1 MAKSRKDSKGRV
13 LRSGESETIKNGK
26 SYYTYRYKDTAGDR
40 ASVSAPTLPELRE
53 KEKALQEDFFK
64 GLSTGREREKTVAEM
79 CDIYLETK
87 VNLKATTL
95 NNYKYM
101 VDHFIRGQKIG
112 KMKIT
117 QVKKSDIQKYYADL
131 LKNGLPKDKKPSNG
145 KYREQMKPAT
155 IENIQT
161 ILHPVFQRAIDDGY
175 IYRNPTQNI
184 IPELKNSDL
193 WDKNKRE
200 ALTPQQQEAF
210 FDYIRN
216 NPVYAHWTPLFTFMF
231 GTGCRVGEVIG
242 ATWDD
247 VNTKEGIFTISH
259 NLVYHRVYDKDYKM
273 AWFMNTPKTKGSQ
286 REIPLMSDVR
296 SMLIRLKKEYFANP
310 LPPIEIEG
318 KEYNIIFRNRF
329 GSNYIPSEINR
340 AIKRIVRDYNRQEEE
355 KAAKEGREP
364 LLLPPFS
371 CHVIRH
377 TTGTRIWENTGDLNL
392 TKDFLGHSDIST
404 TANIYVD
411 VQREKRKE
419 AIKEIE
425 KNIKIS

>member
-13 LRSGESETIKNGK
+13 LRPGESETIKNGK
-26 SYYTYRYKDTAGDR
+26 SYYTYRYKDTAGER
-40 ASVSAPTLPELRE
+40 ASVSAPTLPDLRK
-53 KEKALQEDFFK
+53 KEEALKADFFN
-64 GLSTGREREKTVAEM
+64 GLSTGRDREKTVAEM
-79 CDIYLETK
+79 CDIYLDTK
-87 VNLKATTL
+87 FNLKSTTL
-95 NNYKYM
+95 NNYRYM
-101 VDHFIRGQKIG
+101 VDHFIRDQKIG

-117 QVKKSDIQKYYADL
+117 EVKKSDIQKYYGDL
-131 LKNGLPKDKKPSNG
+131 LKNGLPTDKESKHG
-145 KYREQMKPAT
+145 RKRDQIKPAT

-175 IYRNPTQNI
+175 IFRNPTQNI

-193 WDKNKRE
+193 WDKMKRE
-200 ALTPQQQEAF
+200 ALTPQQQAAF
-210 FDYIRN
+210 FDYIRD
-216 NPVYAHWTPLFTFMF
+216 NPIYSHWTPLFTFMF
-231 GTGCRVGEVIG
+231 GTGCRVGEIIG

-247 VNTKEGIFTISH
+247 VSLKEGVFTISH
-259 NLVYHRVYDKDYKM
+259 NLVYHRVYDEDYKM
-273 AWFMNTPKTKGSQ
+273 KWTMNTPKTKGSQ
-286 REIPLMSDVR
+286 REIPLMSDVK
-296 SMLIRLKKEYFANP
+296 STLVMLKKELWTNP
-310 LPPIEIEG
+310 MPPIEIDG
-318 KEYNIIFRNRF
+318 KSYNIIFRNRF

-340 AIKRIVRDYNRQEEE
+340 AIKRIVRDYNKQEEV
-355 KAAKEGREP
+355 KAAQEDREP
-364 LLLPPFS
+364 LLLPDFS

-425 KNIKIS
+425 KKIKIS